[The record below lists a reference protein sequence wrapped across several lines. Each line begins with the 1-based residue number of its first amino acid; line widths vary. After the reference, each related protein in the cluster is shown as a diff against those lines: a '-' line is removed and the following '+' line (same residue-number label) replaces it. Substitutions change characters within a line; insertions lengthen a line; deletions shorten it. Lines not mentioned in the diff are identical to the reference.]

1 MGVCLLSHVGTLLTL
16 DPRTGEIGQ
25 IGLRDC
31 AGDTTLLEIDA
42 PSGAFRESFDA
53 FLVDRLPEPHALAS
67 FDRPVLVSRDGLR
80 VGLKVGNVFLGVA
93 DDGRLFANAP
103 AIDGWESFLPVTRR
117 AIAGLQD
124 ALASDWLIEDER
136 TVVAAADLRLGLD
149 MTLMVGAARFR
160 LDELMSL
167 DVEPGCASLTFLPDG
182 VLFRRLL
189 RWDPVVYFTAFRSE
203 DVMQQLTLCVSSL
216 VDPGRYR
223 GRVHVFT
230 DRPHAEIASRLAAT
244 GATRVTTS
252 AVAATDFTGWV
263 ASKFAILD
271 DPAFRTLQPILY
283 LDADIVFDRPVAPML
298 VAIATASRLC
308 APTED
313 YSRLATSRS
322 VGADFLRRAGYTDLG
337 EVRGCN
343 GGTLGIPNLPRH
355 ADDLRLIATLIQ
367 RFIRAHGRGSL
378 EWVDQEIVNYVG
390 YARDLFDRDRLTPFV
405 RFGDVSDLERPWP
418 RSGLVHFWKLRNGRV
433 PVMRRYLDL
442 VRADA
447 SGSVDADET
456 PSRPAYG

>member
-1 MGVCLLSHVGTLLTL
+1 MGVCLLSHVGSLLTF
-16 DPRTGEIGQ
+16 DRRTGQVGLV
-25 IGLRDC
+25 GLRDC
-31 AGDTTLLEIDA
+31 ADDTPLLEIDVS
-42 PSGAFRESFDA
+42 PDAFGESFGA
-53 FLVDRLPEPHALAS
+53 FLVGRLPEPHALAP
-67 FDRPVLVSRDGLR
+67 FGRATVVGRDGLR
-80 VGLKVGNVFLGVA
+80 VGLKVGDVFLGVA
-93 DDGRLFANAP
+93 DDGQLFAKAP
-103 AIDGWESFLPVTRR
+103 AMDAWESFLPLTRR

-124 ALASDWLIEDER
+124 VLASDWLVEDDR
-136 TVVAAADLRLGLD
+136 TVVAAADLRLGTD
-149 MTLMVGAARFR
+149 MTLTVGTARFR

-167 DVEPGCASLTFLPDG
+167 DLEPGCPSLTFLPDG

-203 DVMQQLTLCVSSL
+203 DVMQQLALCVSSL
-216 VDPGRYR
+216 VDPGGYR

-230 DRPHAEIASRLAAT
+230 DRPHAEIVSRLAAV

-252 AVAATDFTGWV
+252 AVMATDFTGWV

-271 DPAFRTLQPILY
+271 DPAFRALQPILY
-283 LDADIVFDRPVAPML
+283 VDADIVFDRAVTPML
-298 VAIATASRLC
+298 VEIATAARLC

-313 YSRLATSRS
+313 YSRLAESRS

-337 EVRGCN
+337 DVRGCN
-343 GGTLGIPNLPRH
+343 GGTLGIPNLPAH

-390 YARDLFDRDRLTPFV
+390 YARNLFDRERLTPFV
-405 RFGDVSDLERPWP
+405 RYGDTGDLERTRP
-418 RSGLVHFWKLRNGRV
+418 RTGLVHFWKLRNGRV

-442 VRADA
+442 VRAEARETVDA
-447 SGSVDADET
+447 GSV
-456 PSRPAYG
+456 PAA